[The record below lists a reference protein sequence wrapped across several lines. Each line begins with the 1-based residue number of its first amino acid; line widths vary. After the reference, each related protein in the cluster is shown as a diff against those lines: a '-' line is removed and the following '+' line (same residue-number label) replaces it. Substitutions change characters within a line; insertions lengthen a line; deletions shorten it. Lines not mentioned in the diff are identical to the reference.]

1 LYIIILWFSDLGIS
15 PDVAGATFMA
25 AATCTSELLVS
36 VIGTFV
42 TKSDLGV
49 GTVVGSGVYNT
60 LGVSACA
67 GLAVSGRPIVVE
79 KWPLIRDSAVYATS
93 IAVLAVIAVDSVIVW
108 YEALIMVTM
117 FFGYFVFLFTQYK
130 LVEAVEKWKQNNRK
144 VWLHNIF
151 ISLHRCCVMSSD
163 TI

>member
-1 LYIIILWFSDLGIS
+1 MFSDLGLS
-15 PDVAGATFMA
+15 PDIAGATFMA

-36 VIGTFV
+36 TIGTFV

-67 GLAVSGRPIVVE
+67 GLAVCSRPITIE
-79 KWPLIRDSAVYATS
+79 KWPLIRDSIVYITS
-93 IAVLAVIAVDSVIVW
+93 IAVLAAIAVDNAIIW

-117 FFGYFVFLFTQYK
+117 LFGYFVFLFTQYK
-130 LVEAVEKWKQNNRK
+130 LVAKVEKWKHNNRK
-144 VWLHNIF
+144 IWHYNIIF
-151 ISLHRCCVMSSD
+151 IVSVVSILNQMW
-163 TI
+163 